1 VKYSP
6 GDFLKV
12 ENIREHIG
20 KYFIKNEKDSHLR
33 HTPHATPRHAPRH
46 ARILR

>member
-20 KYFIKNEKDSHLR
+20 KYFIKNAFIKF
-33 HTPHATPRHAPRH
+33 P
-46 ARILR
+46 IYGCGNKFQNKNFM